1 MWTFT
6 WQGQKVGLLTEPGD
20 WTGDELDLAETHY
33 GKQLHELSN
42 RQGMF
47 AIVGMSIRRV
57 DPTFE
62 PSRFGGLTWREVSGA
77 YDEMKAQRATAQA
90 RAAEETPAVASP
102 TSAGESG
109 NEQPASAKGKR
120 GNGSTPR
127 RSRTGSTSAPGKS
140 DS

>member
-6 WQGQKVGLLTEPGD
+6 WQGQKVVFNDARD
-20 WTGDELDLAETHY
+20 WTGNEFDAVEAHY
-33 GKQLHELSN
+33 GKEIHQLTK
-42 RQGMF
+42 RQTLF
-47 AIVGMSIRRV
+47 ATVEVSVRRV
-57 DPTFE
+57 DPTVQ
-62 PSRFGGLTWREVSGA
+62 FGSVPWRQIKAANDEVS
-77 YDEMKAQRATAQA
+77 AQQAEAEA

-120 GNGSTPR
+120 GNASTPR